1 MTDVLVPVL
10 IPYARFLE
18 VRARRLH
25 IAAELTQPAP
35 ERPIDVA
42 VACAPIAS
50 DTRAR
55 AAVHILATDP
65 AAGVQQS

>member
-18 VRARRLH
+18 VRARRLQ
-25 IAAELTQPAP
+25 IVIERTQPAP

-42 VACAPIAS
+42 AASAPTLMNIRPLH
-50 DTRAR
+50 DR
-55 AAVHILATDP
+55 VIVNP
-65 AAGVQQS
+65 